1 MKKLLIGTALCA
13 LLAAPAVAAESAKVT
28 NEPIRLSLT
37 QMDGLT
43 AGTCVVVGFCF
54 QSQRN
59 VTRQTAVGVGI
70 GGLVGIGAASNH
82 NATAQIQ

>member
-1 MKKLLIGTALCA
+1 MKKLLIGAALCA
-13 LLAAPAVAAESAKVT
+13 LFAAPGFAG
-28 NEPIRLSLT
+28 EPVKLT
-37 QMDGLT
+37 PAQMDKVT

-59 VTRQTAVGVGI
+59 VTRQNAVGVGI
-70 GGLVGIGAASNH
+70 GGLVGVGSASNF